1 MKSEQEALTGQKSP
15 FYQCLPTHVICGF
28 HVFFSFLSYPSSEQI
43 NHIFRVPT
51 LIGGNRVLQ
60 HALQQN
66 YTKVQQNNR
75 ANNTIWQILQPYI
88 FYDSNTAKSAC
99 TFENQS
105 EHVSV
110 FTKVIFNRYVSAS
123 TCSTC
128 ILIMHVTYR
137 CICMIQTGSTLNKN
151 ESEYMSMQIFI
162 RQMMK
167 YRYCKVSLNESDFE
181 ILTYS

>member
-43 NHIFRVPT
+43 NHIFCVPT

-66 YTKVQQNNR
+66 YTKVQQNNK
-75 ANNTIWQILQPYI
+75 ANNTIWQILKPYI

-105 EHVSV
+105 EYVSV
-110 FTKVIFNRYVSAS
+110 QQIFVS
-123 TCSTC
+123 TCSTLYMYSDNAC
-128 ILIMHVTYR
+128 DISVKHVYLYDSN
-137 CICMIQTGSTLNKN
+137 C
-151 ESEYMSMQIFI
+151 EYF
-162 RQMMK
+162 K
-167 YRYCKVSLNESDFE
+167 
-181 ILTYS
+181 

>member
-1 MKSEQEALTGQKSP
+1 MYFNKIIPRCSKTTKQITLFGRFYNHTIFLLWFKYCKKCLHFWKLVRTCICVHKSHI
-15 FYQCLPTHVICGF
+15 YQIC
-28 HVFFSFLSYPSSEQI
+28 V
-43 NHIFRVPT
+43 
-51 LIGGNRVLQ
+51 
-60 HALQQN
+60 
-66 YTKVQQNNR
+66 
-75 ANNTIWQILQPYI
+75 
-88 FYDSNTAKSAC
+88 
-99 TFENQS
+99 
-105 EHVSV
+105 
-110 FTKVIFNRYVSAS
+110 S

-181 ILTYS
+181 ILTYSWTSISCASRIQWICRHDL